1 MMDRIHLFIVRLLLL
16 GIVLTL
22 SSCATIFGGS
32 KNTVRVEMG
41 FPEKAEVYLDGKLL
55 GEAPFKIRI
64 SKYLL
69 QEGSLIEIKKD
80 GFETMLY
87 QVHRTPHI
95 GYVAADVITVVA
107 LLIDVA
113 DGNIYRPNTRK
124 IEYKLTKLDAV
135 SKKESVKQ
143 IKAQEKR

>member
-1 MMDRIHLFIVRLLLL
+1 MHRIHLIIVQLLLV
-16 GIVLTL
+16 GMALTF

-41 FPEKAEVYLDGKLL
+41 FPEKAEVYLDGELL